1 MKNNQGEEHD
11 FDQKEEMFVKCKVK
25 REYITA
31 LDGGKFKPKHSSVVQ
46 ITKSKIKKYFYQDM
60 MRQKSFDNLCVN
72 IFDTLE

>member
-1 MKNNQGEEHD
+1 MKNNQGEEDD

-46 ITKSKIKKYFYQDM
+46 ITKSKIEKYFLSEYDEA
-60 MRQKSFDNLCVN
+60 KVFC
-72 IFDTLE
+72 